1 MKLPSR
7 EWIIEQITKNFWKR
21 LSWLSFIA
29 VIYLLGDEYWKEG
42 YFFNPADAGNPL
54 SHEFWV
60 LVLWV
65 LAGVSFY
72 IDERRGVKNGDSK
85 SDREGSE

>member
-1 MKLPSR
+1 MGFK
-7 EWIIEQITKNFWKR
+7 EYVITHIKKKFWKR
-21 LSWLSFIA
+21 LSAFSLILAVWLLIDEFI
-29 VIYLLGDEYWKEG
+29 KEG
-42 YFFNPADAGNPL
+42 YLFNPADAGNPL
-54 SHEFWV
+54 SHEFWM

>member
-1 MKLPSR
+1 MSLKKY
-7 EWIIEQITKNFWKR
+7 IIANIKKKFWKR
-21 LSWLSFIA
+21 LSVFSIFMALWLLIDEFI
-29 VIYLLGDEYWKEG
+29 KEG